1 MSGTGGLFIVY
12 TGNGKGKTTAAL
24 GLVIRAA
31 GQGKKV
37 RIIQFIKENKR
48 TGEYRFLRGVS
59 DLIDIHTLGRGFV
72 RGSDRKKEDREA
84 ALEAWQLARLTIEA
98 GEHDLVVLDE
108 LTYPIKFG
116 FLEEEEVLGTIASRP
131 QHVHVVVTGREAS
144 EGLTGAADLVTEMV
158 NRKHPMDIGM
168 KAQKGIEF

>member
-48 TGEYRFLRGVS
+48 TGEYRFLRNVS
-59 DLIDIHTLGRGFV
+59 NLIDIHTLGRGFV
-72 RGSDRKKEDREA
+72 MRPDEKAKDREA
-84 ALEAWQLARLTIEA
+84 ALEAWTFAKETIEA
-98 GEHDLVVLDE
+98 GKHEMVVLDE

-116 FLEEEEVLGTIASRP
+116 FLEEEEVLRTIASRP
-131 QHVHVVVTGREAS
+131 QHVHIVVTGRDGPER
-144 EGLTGAADLVTEMV
+144 LIDAADLVTEMV
-158 NRKHPMDIGM
+158 NRKHPMDIGI